1 MKILLDENC
10 EGAYDTL
17 KLKEYENVYK
27 VTEIRSSMED
37 RDVIAYARDNNM
49 ILVTKDKTSGKKCEL
64 EDVQHILL
72 EDAILYK
79 FILDNLEKM
88 KMA

>member
-10 EGAYDTL
+10 QGAYDTL
-17 KLKEYENVYK
+17 KIRGYEVYK
-27 VTEIRSSMED
+27 VTRIRSSMED
-37 RDVIAYARDNNM
+37 RDIITYARDNNM

-64 EDVQHILL
+64 VGVRHILL

-79 FILDNLEKM
+79 FILDKLEKM
-88 KMA
+88 